1 MTLKQDRE
9 QPNKKTSRKAEAS
22 LRALKRIF
30 TVPEGN
36 HSTLSHIEAE
46 ISANLQGFLRN
57 HVVAGEIPP
66 HELQKDFL
74 NTDIPED
81 PTFVSE
87 HADFL
92 LSKVVAQSVHVSSP
106 SFIGHMTS
114 AIPYFMLPLSKLVV
128 ALNQNLVKI
137 ETSKAFT
144 PLERQVVGMLHRM
157 IYESDESFY
166 REQTHHRERAL
177 GVFCS
182 GGTVANITALWVAR
196 NQLLPPKDDFR
207 GIQED
212 GLFAAMSTH
221 GYNELAI
228 LVSKR
233 AHYSLSKAVDLLGIG
248 KKQLIAIDTDHRDKI
263 CLTALKATIQEMKK
277 RNCGIVGLVGIA
289 GTTETGTVDP
299 LQDMAEIAHEHHI
312 HFHVD
317 AAWGGATLLSKK
329 HRHLLSGI
337 EQANSVTLDAH
348 KQLYVPMGA
357 GAVLFKDSQA
367 AEAIKQTAQ
376 YVIREG
382 SRDIGKY
389 TLEGSRP
396 GSALLV
402 HAGFHIMG
410 RRGYELLIDQ
420 GIQLAR
426 DFASMIESAE
436 DFELISTPELNLLT
450 YRYVPAPL
458 RRKLETASR
467 DTIREINHVLDE
479 LTESIQKAQRAA
491 GQTFVS
497 RTRLESY
504 RYHHE
509 AIVVFRAVLA
519 NPLTSKQILKDVL
532 SEQRLHA
539 AHILGQSLGEKVQS
553 LLG

>member
-1 MTLKQDRE
+1 M
-9 QPNKKTSRKAEAS
+9 
-22 LRALKRIF
+22 KRIF

-36 HSTLSHIEAE
+36 TSTLSRIEAE
-46 ISANLQGFLRN
+46 ISENLQGFLRD

-74 NTDIPED
+74 NTNIPEQ

-144 PLERQVVGMLHRM
+144 PLERQVIGMLHRM
-157 IYESDESFY
+157 IYDDLDPFY
-166 REQTHHRERAL
+166 DEQTHHRERAL

-196 NQLLPPKDDFR
+196 NQLLGAKNNFR
-207 GIQED
+207 GIQEE
-212 GLFAAMSTH
+212 GLFAAMRAH
-221 GYNELAI
+221 GYQNLAI

-233 AHYSLSKAVDLLGIG
+233 AHYSLSKAIDVLGMG
-248 KKQLIAIDTDHRDKI
+248 KQNLVAIETDHQDKI
-263 CLTALKATIQEMKK
+263 SMPALETAIHELQ
-277 RNCGIVGLVGIA
+277 RRQCGIVAMIGIA

-299 LQDMAEIAHEHHI
+299 LADMAQLAAKHHI

-329 HRHLLSGI
+329 HRHLLDGI
-337 EQANSVTLDAH
+337 QQADSVTLDAH

-357 GAVLFKDSQA
+357 GAVLFKDPKA
-367 AEAIKQTAQ
+367 ASAIKQTAQ

-410 RRGYELLIDQ
+410 REGYELLINR
-420 GIQLAR
+420 GIELAKE
-426 DFASMIESAE
+426 FAAMIEEAP
-436 DFELISTPELNLLT
+436 DFELVSKPELNLLT
-450 YRYVPAPL
+450 YRYVPENIKQ
-458 RRKLETASR
+458 RLENASGDAKIVVNR
-467 DTIREINHVLDE
+467 LLDE
-479 LTESIQKAQRAA
+479 LTERIQKEQRAA

-497 RTRLESY
+497 RTRLETA
-504 RYHHE
+504 RYDQQP
-509 AIVVFRAVLA
+509 IVVFRVVLA
-519 NPLTSKQILKDVL
+519 NPLTTRDILQDVLEEQRKHGTQVMGEADLQPMMTDVL
-532 SEQRLHA
+532 S
-539 AHILGQSLGEKVQS
+539 
-553 LLG
+553 